1 MNISPGDSNILT
13 LPKAI
18 IDAIITLILWDIVND
33 YVQK

>member
-18 IDAIITLILWDIVND
+18 VEAIVTLILWDIVNN
-33 YVQK
+33 YVRK